1 MEYFRVKLIVTFE
14 EEYYPLLD
22 NFIKEMKHEY
32 VSVQRDVARR
42 CSVLDYSDDYFK
54 FDITKDFF
62 EKQSKKKV
70 AYLILDTGE
79 SKNLNEWVEYVFD
92 LLQIDKNRELFNFQ
106 SGKAILRLCLNAQ
119 TDFDLFDIGLSA
131 NSLKLLSKL
140 NAKIDIDFYHYLT

>member
-62 EKQSKKKV
+62 EKQLKKKV